1 MIFINMTYWIKFKL
15 CRSVVLKCYVAHTKY
30 RPQARFMHDS
40 SGKETAY
47 QCRRCKRHGF
57 NICVKISCSRKSQP
71 TPVFLPE
78 KSQSSLTVQFMVSQR
93 VRHNWRD
100 LAYTRPKNNFY
111 ISKWLKNRRR
121 IFHDRWKLYEIQI
134 SISISLGPSHV
145 HSFTHCL
152 W

>member
-1 MIFINMTYWIKFKL
+1 MWPIQNIDHRPDLCMTQ
-15 CRSVVLKCYVAHTKY
+15 VVKNLPTNAGDARDMGSIPVSRCSPAVENHNPLQYSCLKNP
-30 RPQARFMHDS
+30 R
-40 SGKETAY
+40 
-47 QCRRCKRHGF
+47 
-57 NICVKISCSRKSQP
+57 
-71 TPVFLPE
+71 
-78 KSQSSLTVQFMVSQR
+78 QSSLTVQFMVSQR
-93 VRHNWRD
+93 VSHNWSN

-145 HSFTHCL
+145 HSFMHCL